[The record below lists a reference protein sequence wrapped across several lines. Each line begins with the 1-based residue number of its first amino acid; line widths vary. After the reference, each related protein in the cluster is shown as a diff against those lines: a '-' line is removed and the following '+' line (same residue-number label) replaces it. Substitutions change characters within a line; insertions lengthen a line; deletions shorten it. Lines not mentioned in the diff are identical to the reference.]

1 MFRLFALFL
10 TLFVCVISVVVVYFN
25 SNPYIVDFSIVQFS
39 EIPLGILLFL
49 AMIFGILISLFFLLG
64 FVLSMRKKYKKLKKD
79 HELINKEV
87 QNLRRI
93 PIQE

>member
-25 SNPYIVDFSIVQFS
+25 SNPYIVDFSIVQFT
-39 EIPLGILLFL
+39 EIPLGILLFS

-64 FVLSMRKKYKKLKKD
+64 LVLSMRKKYKKLKKD
-79 HELINKEV
+79 YELINKEV

>member
-39 EIPLGILLFL
+39 EIPLGILLFI
-49 AMIFGILISLFFLLG
+49 AMIFGI
-64 FVLSMRKKYKKLKKD
+64 
-79 HELINKEV
+79 
-87 QNLRRI
+87 
-93 PIQE
+93 

>member
-10 TLFVCVISVVVVYFN
+10 TLFICIVSVVVVYFN
-25 SNPYIVDFSIVQFS
+25 TSPYIVDFSIVQFTD
-39 EIPLGILLFL
+39 IPLGILLFF

-64 FVLSMRKKYKKLKKD
+64 LILSMRKKYKKLKKD

>member
-10 TLFVCVISVVVVYFN
+10 TLFICVISVVVVYFN
-25 SNPYIVDFSIVQFS
+25 SNSYVVDFIIIKLTY
-39 EIPLGILLFL
+39 IPVGILLFL

-64 FVLSMRKKYKKLKKD
+64 LIFSMRKKYKKLKKD
-79 HELINKEV
+79 YELINKEV